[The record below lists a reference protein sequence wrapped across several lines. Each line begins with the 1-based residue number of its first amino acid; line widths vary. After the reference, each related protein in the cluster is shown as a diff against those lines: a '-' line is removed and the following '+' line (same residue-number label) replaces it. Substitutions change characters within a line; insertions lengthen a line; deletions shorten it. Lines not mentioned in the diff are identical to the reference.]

1 MQASPHTY
9 TTKTGSRKRNKHTC
23 SMKISDEVVYETGKA
38 CMDIAKLCI
47 VALLITPFAQQL
59 SIPLGAKIALLVT
72 MVAFWIVGT
81 KLLNSYAKRKTN
93 QGRAFTP
100 GKRKKM
106 RFAKNTTFDIEEQP

>member
-1 MQASPHTY
+1 MQALPHTY
-9 TTKTGSRKRNKHTC
+9 TTKISNRKLSKHKR
-23 SMKISDEVVYETGKA
+23 SMKISDEAVYETGKA

-59 SIPLGAKIALLVT
+59 SFPFEAKAALLIT

-81 KLLNSYAKRKTN
+81 ALLNSYAKRKAN